1 MEYENKRTGDFW
13 KRFRDAEPHSIPIR
27 VHNVQRYAAEL
38 LLDLKFDTPGRKSYR
53 YSFIE
58 ESDALAFWREMCAP
72 PRENFYPLERCVY
85 VAMLENPKI
94 CSCSIEEVENA
105 ILERPSE
112 PLPLC
117 LNQICGRI
125 RNYALI
131 DAVAKYIDSNSL
143 WFDQK
148 VLVGFYAA
156 AAIFSPRGGRSAYKM
171 TDGQKLQSAEDNK
184 PCWRHQ
190 YVMSQDE
197 WASGGYETIID
208 AVVDA
213 YSREISAI
221 DVDKLDFSCFRDL
234 FGVDYERVLSKIKP
248 VLIAFE
254 LAMLNRVLFSNIYS
268 LSSDFDSSFA
278 NFKTKVESSLYC
290 ERHHR
295 ETKLRRPVE
304 FSFQTCDEEICVQ
317 VWEQQAWRR
326 HKIFSVASSFFGGK
340 S

>member
-27 VHNVQRYAAEL
+27 IHNVQRYAAEL
-38 LLDLKFDTPGRKSYR
+38 IFDLKFDTFPYIS
-53 YSFIE
+53 SFIE
-58 ESDALAFWREMCAP
+58 NNDALEFWRKMCAP
-72 PRENFYPLERCVY
+72 SRENFYPLERCVY
-85 VAMLENPKI
+85 VAMLENPKT
-94 CSCSIEEVENA
+94 CSGSIEEIENA
-105 ILERPSE
+105 ILEHPSV
-112 PLPLC
+112 PPTLC
-117 LNQICGRI
+117 LNQIRGPL

-131 DAVAKYIDSNSL
+131 DAVAKYINSNSL

-156 AAIFSPRGGRSAYKM
+156 AAIFSPRGGRSAYKNN
-171 TDGQKLQSAEDNK
+171 GRKLQSDEDNNS
-184 PCWRHQ
+184 CWRHQ
-190 YVMSQDE
+190 YVMSQNE
-197 WASGGYETIID
+197 WASGGYEAMVD
-208 AVVDA
+208 AIVDA
-213 YSREISAI
+213 YGREIREI

-234 FGVDYERVLSKIKP
+234 FGVDYARVLSKVKP

-268 LSSDFDSSFA
+268 SSSNYDYNADFS
-278 NFKTKVESSLYC
+278 NFKTTVESDLYC

-326 HKIFSVASSFFGGK
+326 HKIFSAASSFFGR
-340 S
+340 